1 MGAVIINDWKAD
13 VKIIKIY
20 IIPMHPKFFLS
31 RDDSLFAR
39 ANG

>member
-20 IIPMHPKFFLS
+20 NTNASKVLS
-31 RDDSLFAR
+31 EP
-39 ANG
+39 